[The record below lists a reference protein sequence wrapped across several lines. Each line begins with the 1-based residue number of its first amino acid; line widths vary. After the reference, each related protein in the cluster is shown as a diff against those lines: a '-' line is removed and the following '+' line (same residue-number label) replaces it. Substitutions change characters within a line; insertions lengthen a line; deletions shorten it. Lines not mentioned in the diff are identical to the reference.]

1 MMFPP
6 RFWRYFAL
14 LWITLVGLLGMAIGL
29 DNHRDLFESQPPA
42 NKAIAANT
50 SNTSSTV
57 TAAGQ
62 SEKVLVE
69 QGHQLLRLGN
79 CMSCHT
85 ERGQAA
91 GAGGRAFATPFGKVY
106 SSNITPDAQHGLGTW
121 TANDFWRALHH
132 GKSKDGRL
140 LTPVFPYQ
148 HTTLITREDSDAMFE
163 ALKTWAPAA
172 NDKPIDKPSATL
184 TWPYGTP
191 VAIAVWRSLF
201 FTPGAYESNPQKS
214 PEWNRGAYLAQ
225 GLGHC
230 AACHSERNEWGAI
243 QSVSD
248 FSGGRMPEI
257 NWYAPSLT
265 SLKETGLADQTAQ
278 DIARLLQSGRNDH
291 ASTMGPMAEVVQHST
306 QHWRADDL
314 LAVAT
319 YLKDLAQQAS
329 PSTATN
335 ATNATNA
342 TAATAATPASKPANT
357 RAATGLSPS
366 AKVLSQG
373 AKIYD
378 DHCAQCHQSQG
389 QGVPSA
395 YPALAHN
402 RAVLLND
409 PTNLVQSVLYGGY
422 PVTTAQNPRPFGM
435 PPYILTLDDREIA
448 AVLTHLRTQWGN
460 QAPEVTPLQ
469 VNRIRSLQGP

>member
-6 RFWRYFAL
+6 RFWRYFAFW
-14 LWITLVGLLGMAIGL
+14 WITVGTLLGLAIWL
-29 DNHRDLFESQPPA
+29 DNHRDLFETQPPTGA
-42 NKAIAANT
+42 T
-50 SNTSSTV
+50 GTLS
-57 TAAGQ
+57 AAGP

-69 QGHQLLRLGN
+69 KGHQLLLLGN
-79 CMSCHT
+79 CMACHT

-91 GAGGRAFATPFGKVY
+91 GAGGRALTTPFGKVY
-106 SSNITPDAQHGLGTW
+106 SSNITPDSQHGLGAW
-121 TANDFWRALHH
+121 NANDFWRALHH

-163 ALKTWAPAA
+163 ALKTWPPAA
-172 NDKPIDKPSATL
+172 NHKPIDTPSATL

-201 FTPGAYESNPQKS
+201 FTPGVYEINPQKS

-243 QSVSD
+243 ESVHD
-248 FSGGRMPEI
+248 FSGGLMPVI
-257 NWYAPSLT
+257 NWYAPSLI
-265 SLKETGLADQTAQ
+265 SLQETGLAKQTVQ
-278 DIARLLQSGRNDH
+278 DIARLLQSGRNEQ
-291 ASTMGPMAEVVQHST
+291 ASTSGPMAEVVQNST

-329 PSTATN
+329 PSSAT
-335 ATNATNA
+335 
-342 TAATAATPASKPANT
+342 KPVDT
-357 RAATGLSPS
+357 RASTGLKPS
-366 AKVLSQG
+366 TKVLSLG

-378 DHCAQCHQSQG
+378 DHCVQCHQIQG
-389 QGVPSA
+389 QGVPGA

-422 PVTTAQNPRPFGM
+422 PVTTTLNPRPFGM

>member
-6 RFWRYFAL
+6 RFWRYFAI
-14 LWITLVGLLGMAIGL
+14 LWVAVGSLLGLAFGL
-29 DNHRDLFESQPPA
+29 DNHRDIFETQPPA
-42 NKAIAANT
+42 RLE
-50 SNTSSTV
+50 SL
-57 TAAGQ
+57 
-62 SEKVLVE
+62 SEKDLIDR
-69 QGHQLLRLGN
+69 GHQLLTLGN
-79 CMSCHT
+79 CMACHT

-91 GAGGRAFATPFGKVY
+91 GAGGRAFETPFGKVY
-106 SSNITPDAQHGLGTW
+106 SSNITPDVQHGLGNW
-121 TANDFWRALHH
+121 NANDFWRALHH

-148 HTTLITREDSDAMFE
+148 HTTLITREDSDAMFA
-163 ALKTWAPAA
+163 ALKTGEPAA
-172 NDKPIDKPSATL
+172 NPKSIAKPSETL
-184 TWPYGTP
+184 DWPYGTP

-201 FTPGAYESNPQKS
+201 FTPGVYLPNPQQSK
-214 PEWNRGAYLAQ
+214 EWNRGAYIAQ

-243 QSVSD
+243 ESVKD
-248 FSGGRMPEI
+248 FSGGLMPVI

-265 SLKETGLADQTAQ
+265 NLQETGLAKQSTQ
-278 DIARLLQSGRNDH
+278 EIARLLQSGTNDQ
-291 ASTMGPMAEVVQHST
+291 ATVSGPMAEVVQHST
-306 QHWRADDL
+306 QHWKDEDL

-319 YLKDLAQQAS
+319 YLKDLAQQEPQRTLPA
-329 PSTATN
+329 PSGKSTQAG
-335 ATNATNA
+335 
-342 TAATAATPASKPANT
+342 S
-357 RAATGLSPS
+357 SPS
-366 AKVLSQG
+366 AKVLSLG

-378 DHCAQCHQSQG
+378 DHCVQCHQSQG
-389 QGVPSA
+389 QGVPGA
-395 YPALAHN
+395 YPALAKN

-422 PVTTAQNPRPFGM
+422 PVSTTLNPRPFGM
-435 PPYILTLDDREIA
+435 PPYILTLEDREIA

>member
-1 MMFPP
+1 MRQCARIVQGIAMMFPP
-6 RFWRYFAL
+6 RFWRYFVL
-14 LWITLVGLLGMAIGL
+14 LWITVGTLLGMAIWL
-29 DNHRDLFESQPPA
+29 DNHRDLLESQPPA
-42 NKAIAANT
+42 TT
-50 SNTSSTV
+50 SGLTDKS
-57 TAAGQ
+57 
-62 SEKVLVE
+62 LVE
-69 QGHQLLRLGN
+69 KGSQLLLLGN
-79 CMSCHT
+79 CMACHT
-85 ERGQAA
+85 ERGQVA
-91 GAGGRAFATPFGKVY
+91 GAGGRVFQTPFGKVY
-106 SSNITPDAQHGLGTW
+106 SSNITPDKQYGLGAW
-121 TANDFWRALHH
+121 NANDFWRALHH

-201 FTPGAYESNPQKS
+201 FTPGVYGINPQKS

-243 QSVSD
+243 ESVHD
-248 FSGGRMPEI
+248 FSGGLMPVI

-265 SLKETGLADQTAQ
+265 SPQETGLAQQTAQ
-278 DIARLLQSGRNDH
+278 DIAGLLQSGRNEQG
-291 ASTMGPMAEVVQHST
+291 STSGPMAEVVQHST

-319 YLKDLAQQAS
+319 YLKEQAQQAS
-329 PSTATN
+329 PSSAT
-335 ATNATNA
+335 
-342 TAATAATPASKPANT
+342 KPADT
-357 RAATGLSPS
+357 RASTGLKPS
-366 AKVLSQG
+366 AKVLGLG

-389 QGVPSA
+389 QGVPGA

-422 PVTTAQNPRPFGM
+422 PVTTTLNPRPFGM

>member
-1 MMFPP
+1 MIFPP

-14 LWITLVGLLGMAIGL
+14 FWITVGGLLGMAIGL
-29 DNHRDLFESQPPA
+29 DNHRDLFETQAPA
-42 NKAIAANT
+42 NLAST
-50 SNTSSTV
+50 STA

-62 SEKVLVE
+62 SDNVLIE

-91 GAGGRAFATPFGKVY
+91 GSGGRAFETPFGKVY
-106 SSNITPDAQHGLGTW
+106 SSNITPDSQHGLGTW
-121 TANDFWRALHH
+121 NANDFWRALHH

-148 HTTLITREDSDAMFE
+148 HTTLITREDSDAMFD
-163 ALKTWAPAA
+163 ALKTWTPAS
-172 NDKPIDKPSATL
+172 NDKPIDKPSKTL

-201 FTPGAYESNPQKS
+201 FTPGVYQINSQKS

-243 QSVSD
+243 QSVND
-248 FSGGRMPEI
+248 FSGGRMPVI

-265 SLKETGLADQTAQ
+265 SLKETGLSQQTAQ
-278 DIARLLQSGRNDH
+278 DIAQLLQSGKNDQ
-291 ASTMGPMAEVVQHST
+291 ASTIGPMAEVVQHST
-306 QHWRADDL
+306 QHWRDNDL

-329 PSTATN
+329 PSAVTTTAT
-335 ATNATNA
+335 
-342 TAATAATPASKPANT
+342 KPADT
-357 RAATGLSPS
+357 RASAGLSPS
-366 AKVLSQG
+366 AKVLSLG
-373 AKIYD
+373 TKIYD
-378 DHCAQCHQSQG
+378 DHCAQCHRSQG
-389 QGVPSA
+389 QGVPGA
-395 YPALAHN
+395 YPALAQN

-422 PVTTAQNPRPFGM
+422 PVVTAHNPRPFGM

-448 AVLTHLRTQWGN
+448 AVLTHLRSQWGN
-460 QAPEVTPLQ
+460 QAAEVTPLQ

>member
-6 RFWRYFAL
+6 QFWRYFAL
-14 LWITLVGLLGMAIGL
+14 LWITVGTLLSLAIWL
-29 DNHRDLFESQPPA
+29 DNHRDLFETQPPTRA
-42 NKAIAANT
+42 T
-50 SNTSSTV
+50 GTLS
-57 TAAGQ
+57 AAGP

-69 QGHQLLRLGN
+69 KGHQLLLLGN
-79 CMSCHT
+79 CMACHT

-91 GAGGRAFATPFGKVY
+91 GAGGRAFETPFGKVY
-106 SSNITPDAQHGLGTW
+106 SSNITPNSQHGLGTW
-121 TANDFWRALHH
+121 NANDFWRALHH

-148 HTTLITREDSDAMFE
+148 HTTLITREDSDAMFD
-163 ALKTWAPAA
+163 ALKTWTPAS
-172 NDKPIDKPSATL
+172 NDKPIDKPSKTL

-201 FTPGAYESNPQKS
+201 FTPGVYQINSQKS

-243 QSVSD
+243 QSVND
-248 FSGGRMPEI
+248 FSGGRMPVI
-257 NWYAPSLT
+257 NWYAPSLI
-265 SLKETGLADQTAQ
+265 SLKETGLAQQTAQ
-278 DIARLLQSGRNDH
+278 SIAQLLQSGKNEQ
-291 ASTMGPMAEVVQHST
+291 ATTSGPMGEVVQHST
-306 QHWRADDL
+306 QHWRDKDL

-319 YLKDLAQQAS
+319 YLKELAQQAS
-329 PSTATN
+329 RSDSTAT
-335 ATNATNA
+335 AT
-342 TAATAATPASKPANT
+342 KPADA
-357 RAATGLSPS
+357 RASTGLPPS
-366 AKVLSQG
+366 AKVLSLG
-373 AKIYD
+373 TKIYE

-389 QGVPSA
+389 QGVPGA
-395 YPALAHN
+395 YPALADN

-422 PVTTAQNPRPFGM
+422 PVVTALNPRPFGM

-448 AVLTHLRTQWGN
+448 AVLTHLRSQWGN
-460 QAPEVTPLQ
+460 QAAEVTPLQ